1 MPRLLR
7 KIVRTML
14 YFALFL
20 LISGWATLEFA
31 SPYAIIVPPS
41 GHKYAIP
48 HFQAQTFEA
57 FELQTFDHLRI
68 KGYYRATEQ
77 GRPKAVIIFVH
88 GIGGKKEHFMGSAE
102 MLAREG
108 FAGLVFDGRAHGKS
122 EGKYCTYGFKEKRD
136 IQALVKWIQK
146 REPGA
151 KIGIWGN
158 SLGGAIALQALA
170 IEPGLSFGIVQSTFT
185 DLEQIVFDY
194 QNRMFRGFGSRYLS
208 DKALRKAGLIADFD
222 PQQVKPL
229 AAAARIQQAVLVAHG
244 DQDANISVEYGKS
257 IYQALLSPQKE
268 LVIVPG
274 ADHFDLFDKGGAR
287 LNQRF
292 IDFLKKQCRL

>member
-1 MPRLLR
+1 MPRLFR

-14 YFALFL
+14 YLALFL

-31 SPYAIIVPPS
+31 SPYAIIIPPP
-41 GHKYAIP
+41 GHQYPIP
-48 HFQAQTFEA
+48 YFQENTFEP
-57 FELQTFDHLRI
+57 FDLQTFDNLRI
-68 KGYYRATEQ
+68 KGYYRAPEQ
-77 GRPKAVIIFVH
+77 GKPKAIIIFVH

-108 FAGLVFDGRAHGKS
+108 FAALVFDGRAHGKS

-136 IQALVKWIQK
+136 IQTLVKWIRQ
-146 REPGA
+146 REPAA

-170 IEPGLSFGIVQSTFT
+170 IEPGLSFGIVQSTFA

-194 QNRMFRGFGSRYLS
+194 QNRMFRGFGSRQLS
-208 DKALRKAGLIADFD
+208 NKALRKAGVIAGFD

-229 AAAARIQQAVLVAHG
+229 AAAAHIQQAVLVAHG

-257 IYQALLSPQKE
+257 IYQALPSSQKE

-274 ADHFDLFDKGGAR
+274 ADHFNLFDKGGAS

-292 IDFLKKQCRL
+292 IDFLQKQCRR

>member
-1 MPRLLR
+1 
-7 KIVRTML
+7 ML
-14 YFALFL
+14 YFILFL
-20 LISGWATLEFA
+20 LVSGWVAIEFA
-31 SPYAIIVPPS
+31 SPYAIILPPT
-41 GHKYAIP
+41 GHQYPIP
-48 HFQAQTFEA
+48 QFQAYTFEPVD
-57 FELQTFDHLRI
+57 FQTFDHLRI
-68 KGYYRATEQ
+68 KGYYRAPEQ

-136 IQALVKWIQK
+136 IQALVKWTQE
-146 REPGA
+146 RAPGA

-194 QNRMFRGFGSRYLS
+194 QNRMLYGFGSRHLS
-208 DKALRKAGLIADFD
+208 NKALRKAGIIAGFD
-222 PQQVKPL
+222 PQQVNPL
-229 AAAARIQQAVLVAHG
+229 AAAALIQQAVLVAHG

-274 ADHFDLFDKGGAR
+274 ADHFDLFDKGGAK

-292 IDFLKKQCRL
+292 IDFLHKQCRL